1 MSRSAWSAVL
11 TALLIVSLV
20 ALCGCK
26 KGDKEEQTTASGTQA
41 PAAKATPGP
50 ATSGPAGKAAAKAT
64 EAPGPAPELT
74 AGPPKATARK
84 APAAAPG
91 ETKPAEFPKLTR
103 RIIARPNVKS
113 PLRKDLS
120 PEELA
125 QRYLD
130 RAYKHWETAW
140 RLQPSGGDQTE
151 LVRALANALMAKRL
165 NPADENV
172 DRILDTLAFWLAPT
186 GAVDRNPETLLGGPP
201 EHYLGFDPDTL

>member
-120 PEELA
+120 PEEA
-125 QRYLD
+125 FGRGPD
-130 RAYKHWETAW
+130 RA
-140 RLQPSGGDQTE
+140 
-151 LVRALANALMAKRL
+151 RARAGQRADGQAAEPGRRERGPDPGHIGLLA
-165 NPADENV
+165 
-172 DRILDTLAFWLAPT
+172 
-186 GAVDRNPETLLGGPP
+186 GAYGCGGPEP
-201 EHYLGFDPDTL
+201 RDTAGRAAGALPGV